1 MKYFVA
7 LAVLVASSLAQRI
20 QIGAPANLAEI
31 QPGSNI
37 TVEVDRPVRAF
48 SSARSPFTFSP
59 LL

>member
-7 LAVLVASSLAQRI
+7 LAALVASSLAQRI

-48 SSARSPFTFSP
+48 SSARSPFTF
-59 LL
+59 